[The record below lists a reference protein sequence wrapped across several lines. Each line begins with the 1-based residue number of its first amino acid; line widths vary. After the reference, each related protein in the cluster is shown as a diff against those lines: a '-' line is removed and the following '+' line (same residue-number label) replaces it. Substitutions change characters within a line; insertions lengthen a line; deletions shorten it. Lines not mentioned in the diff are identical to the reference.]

1 MIRDLLQ
8 RFDLHGDVKPVDDM
22 RCRLRQR
29 FRQPLHDLGAI
40 GQNRY
45 LATAR
50 IALAL
55 QGLQRSGLK
64 LALRCV
70 SGREIA
76 AWARAASAATASC
89 DNDLEVPAGFRVACA
104 NMCGIDAHD
113 EFAFWVIRQLDSIWR
128 R

>member
-1 MIRDLLQ
+1 MICAVGCGSAFGNL
-8 RFDLHGDVKPVDDM
+8 FM
-22 RCRLRQR
+22 ISA
-29 FRQPLHDLGAI
+29 AI

-89 DNDLEVPAGFRVACA
+89 DNDLEVPTGFRVACA
-104 NMCGIDAHD
+104 NMCGIDTHD
-113 EFAFWVIRQLDSIWR
+113 EFAFWVIWQTQLDLAALSG
-128 R
+128 